1 MERYKNNIKALRS
14 SKNMPQVELADR
26 VGVHRETITRIE
38 NGYKLP
44 SVKLAIDIAKV
55 FDKSVEEVFF
65 FEG

>member
-1 MERYKNNIKALRS
+1 
-14 SKNMPQVELADR
+14 MPQVELADR

>member
-44 SVKLAIDIAKV
+44 SVKLAINIAKV

-65 FEG
+65 FED

>member
-44 SVKLAIDIAKV
+44 SVKLAIDIAKI

-65 FEG
+65 FKD